1 MALIWGVPTFLT
13 FSLSWP
19 VFYFRAR
26 AGRFSERDQSAGGL
40 PLLLRLQ
47 RLTKAVATNVRSH
60 TFAKQVV
67 WQVFGAKWRRS
78 LERST
83 VLCGSTRREPPCP
96 GPPSYTGHFSS
107 FHAISQNIHS
117 YRELMTNDS
126 SIRRFSSLPAVLA
139 HWSTFFRIQRW
150 TSANSGEA

>member
-1 MALIWGVPTFLT
+1 MSEATPLQSKWCGK
-13 FSLSWP
+13 FSAPS
-19 VFYFRAR
+19 
-26 AGRFSERDQSAGGL
+26 GG
-40 PLLLRLQ
+40 
-47 RLTKAVATNVRSH
+47 
-60 TFAKQVV
+60 
-67 WQVFGAKWRRS
+67 RS

-83 VLCGSTRREPPCP
+83 ALCGCERREPPCP

-139 HWSTFFRIQRW
+139 H
-150 TSANSGEA
+150 